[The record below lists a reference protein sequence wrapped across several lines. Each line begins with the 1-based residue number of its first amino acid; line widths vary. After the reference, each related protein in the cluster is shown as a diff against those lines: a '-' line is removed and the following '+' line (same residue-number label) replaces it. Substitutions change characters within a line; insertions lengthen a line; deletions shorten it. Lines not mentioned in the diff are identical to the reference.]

1 MPKVFQ
7 APLRDCIDYKAKAI
21 AEIISSTDVIGLL
34 LDDPNI
40 DINSD
45 KAVDALK
52 ECIFDFD
59 YIDRTVEHSHA
70 FIMVEADMIN
80 PTSGAFN
87 QWELYV
93 QIVCHKDYVAL
104 NPRIFKGVRGN
115 RRDNLMCEV
124 DKLLNGSDIIGVG
137 SLELKSATTAMVPD
151 SFTSKL
157 LTYRVVEPRRERFGG
172 KY

>member
-1 MPKVFQ
+1 MPEPFKT
-7 APLRDCIDYKAKAI
+7 PLQDCIDYKAKVI
-21 AEIISSTDVIGLL
+21 AEIVSSQEVVGLL

-40 DINSD
+40 DMNGDRAIDS
-45 KAVDALK
+45 LK

-70 FIMVEADMIN
+70 FIMVDADMIS
-80 PTSGAFN
+80 PTSASFN

-93 QIVCHKDYVAL
+93 QIVCHKDYVDL
-104 NPRIFKGVRGN
+104 SPKVFKGVRGN

-124 DKLLNGSDIIGVG
+124 DKLPNGSKIIGIG
-137 SLELKSATTAMVPD
+137 KLELASATTAMVPD
-151 SFTSKL
+151 SFTSKM
-157 LTYRVVEPRRERFGG
+157 LTYRVVEARRERYGG

>member
-1 MPKVFQ
+1 MPKAFK